1 MLFPLALQKLEG
13 GDHMTD
19 FEIFSM
25 IVMILTLVIAAY
37 KLGKDSK

>member
-1 MLFPLALQKLEG
+1 MRSPLALQKLGG
-13 GDHMTD
+13 GDLMTD

-25 IVMILTLVIAAY
+25 IVMVLTLVIAAY